1 MEQDRTEGLRALIR
15 QGLQAVAYKDTLA
28 HLGDR
33 SSYIGMS
40 DIGQHWE
47 CPRAALAKKVLPTT
61 NSLERLLTLQRGH
74 WFESG
79 VGQALASLGLHVLP
93 QLEISWQHQGV
104 PIKAHLD
111 FVLVWGA
118 PVNAIRIL
126 EVKSTDKLPAS
137 PHDSHLL
144 QLHGQIGLL
153 VKAWNKPVFSLRAE
167 DGTLLHEKMTFPQL
181 CRAQLGLEMPSTAA
195 KTSIEAWLLCLSMKE
210 VKAFGPYGFNQAMLD
225 TALDHAVHLWGDLTA
240 YRAGKL
246 FLSQVDCAQGFYPL
260 CSYCEHNGDCPKF
273 PQGTQMP
280 QWEPALEKMAALKEQ
295 RTALDNEI
303 KEMETV
309 LKLVHRQA
317 GTRDWVDTGNYRFR
331 MSVTAGRTT
340 LDKEA
345 LREELTEIFH
355 AEHLGD
361 IDVDTL
367 LARCERTG
375 SPFEKLS
382 ISPINWR
389 TGGQHF
395 NSSRERNNIIT
406 Y

>member
-1 MEQDRTEGLRALIR
+1 MEQMDRTEGLRALIR
-15 QGLQAVAYKDTLA
+15 QGLQAVAHKDTLA

-47 CPRAALAKKVLPTT
+47 CPRAALARKVLPTT

-93 QLEISWQHQGV
+93 QLEINWQHQGV

-153 VKAWNKPVFSLRAE
+153 AQTWDKPVFSLRAE

-181 CRAQLGLEMPSTAA
+181 CRAQLGLQLPKQAE
-195 KTSIEAWLLCLSMKE
+195 KLSIEAWLLCLSMKD
-210 VKAFGPYGFNQAMLD
+210 VTTFGPYTFNQAMLD
-225 TALDHAVHLWGDLTA
+225 TALDHAVQLWGDLTVH
-240 YRAGKL
+240 RAGNL
-246 FLSQVDCAQGFYPL
+246 SLSQVTCAQGFYPI
-260 CSYCEHNGDCPKF
+260 CSYCEYNGDCPKF
-273 PQGTQMP
+273 PQGVQMP
-280 QWEPALEKMAALKEQ
+280 QWEPALEKLAALKEQ

-309 LKLVHRQA
+309 LKLVHRQS

-331 MSVTAGRTT
+331 MSVAAGRST
-340 LDKEA
+340 LNREA
-345 LREELTEIFH
+345 LLEELTAIFRF
-355 AEHLGD
+355 EGLGN
-361 IDVDTL
+361 IDVDAL
-367 LARCERTG
+367 LARCERVG

-382 ISPINWR
+382 ISPIN
-389 TGGQHF
+389 
-395 NSSRERNNIIT
+395 
-406 Y
+406 

>member
-1 MEQDRTEGLRALIR
+1 MEQMNRTEGLRALIR
-15 QGLQAVAYKDTLA
+15 QGLQAVAHKDTLA

-47 CPRAALAKKVLPTT
+47 CPRAALARKVLPTT

-93 QLEISWQHQGV
+93 QLEINWQHQGV

-153 VKAWNKPVFSLRAE
+153 AQAWDKPVFSLRAE

-181 CRAQLGLEMPSTAA
+181 CRAQLGLQLPKQAE
-195 KTSIEAWLLCLSMKE
+195 KLSIEAWLLCLSMKD
-210 VKAFGPYGFNQAMLD
+210 VTTFGPYTFNQAMLD
-225 TALDHAVHLWGDLTA
+225 TALDHAVQLWGDLTA
-240 YRAGKL
+240 HRAGNL
-246 FLSQVDCAQGFYPL
+246 SLSQVTCAQGFYPI
-260 CSYCEHNGDCPKF
+260 CSYCEYNGDCPKF
-273 PQGTQMP
+273 PQGVHMP
-280 QWEPALEKMAALKEQ
+280 QWEPALEKLAALKEQ
-295 RTALDNEI
+295 RTALDSEI

-340 LDKEA
+340 LDKDA

-361 IDVDTL
+361 IDVNAL

-382 ISPINWR
+382 ISPIN
-389 TGGQHF
+389 
-395 NSSRERNNIIT
+395 
-406 Y
+406 

>member
-1 MEQDRTEGLRALIR
+1 MEQMDRTEGLRALIR
-15 QGLQAVAYKDTLA
+15 QGLQAVAHKDTLA

-47 CPRAALAKKVLPTT
+47 CPRAALARKVLPTT

-93 QLEISWQHQGV
+93 QLEINWQHQGV

-111 FVLVWGA
+111 FVVVWGA

-153 VKAWNKPVFSLRAE
+153 AQAWDKPVFSLRAE

-181 CRAQLGLEMPSTAA
+181 CRAQLGLQLPKQAE
-195 KTSIEAWLLCLSMKE
+195 KLSIEAWLLCLSMKD
-210 VKAFGPYGFNQAMLD
+210 VTTFGPYTFNQAMLD
-225 TALDHAVHLWGDLTA
+225 TALDHAVQLWGDLTA
-240 YRAGKL
+240 HRAGNL
-246 FLSQVDCAQGFYPL
+246 SLSQVTCAQGVYPI
-260 CSYCEHNGDCPKF
+260 CSYCEYNGDCPKF
-273 PQGTQMP
+273 PQGVHMP
-280 QWEPALEKMAALKEQ
+280 QWEPALEKLAALKEQ

-309 LKLVHRQA
+309 LKLVHRQS

-331 MSVTAGRTT
+331 MSVAAGRST
-340 LDKEA
+340 LNREA
-345 LREELTEIFH
+345 LHEELTAIFRF
-355 AEHLGD
+355 EGLGN
-361 IDVDTL
+361 IDVDAL
-367 LARCERTG
+367 LARCERVG

-382 ISPINWR
+382 ISPIN
-389 TGGQHF
+389 
-395 NSSRERNNIIT
+395 
-406 Y
+406 

>member
-1 MEQDRTEGLRALIR
+1 MITTDRTEGLRALIR
-15 QGLQAVAYKDTLA
+15 QGLQTVSQQSTTA

-33 SSYIGMS
+33 STYVGMS

-47 CPRAALAKKVLPTT
+47 CPRAALARKVLPTAD
-61 NSLERLLTLQRGH
+61 SLERLLTLQRGH
-74 WFESG
+74 WFEAG
-79 VGQALASLGLHVLP
+79 VGQALASLGLNVLP
-93 QLEISWQHQGV
+93 QLEIKWQHQGV

-153 VKAWNKPVFSLRAE
+153 TKAWNKPVFSLRAA
-167 DGTLLHEKMTFPQL
+167 DGTLLHDKMTFPQL
-181 CRAQLGLEMPSTAA
+181 CLAHLGLPLPKQAEELNM
-195 KTSIEAWLLCLSMKE
+195 EAWLLCLSMKE

-225 TALDHAVHLWGDLTA
+225 TALDHAVQLWGDLTA
-240 YRAGKL
+240 HRAGNL
-246 FLSQVDCAQGFYPL
+246 SLSQVTCAQGFYPI
-260 CSYCEHNGDCPKF
+260 CSYCEYNGDCPKF
-273 PQGTQMP
+273 PQGVQMP
-280 QWEPALEKMAALKEQ
+280 QWEPALEKLAALKEQ

-309 LKLVHRQA
+309 LKLVHRQS

-331 MSVTAGRTT
+331 MSVAAGRST
-340 LDKEA
+340 LNREA
-345 LREELTEIFH
+345 LHEELTAIFRF
-355 AEHLGD
+355 EGLGN
-361 IDVDTL
+361 IDVDAL
-367 LARCERTG
+367 LARCERVG

-382 ISPINWR
+382 ISPIN
-389 TGGQHF
+389 
-395 NSSRERNNIIT
+395 
-406 Y
+406 

>member
-1 MEQDRTEGLRALIR
+1 MEQMNRTEGLRALIR
-15 QGLQAVAYKDTLA
+15 QGLQTVAHKDTLA

-47 CPRAALAKKVLPTT
+47 CPRAALARKVLSTR

-79 VGQALASLGLHVLP
+79 VGKALASLGLYVLP
-93 QLEISWQHQGV
+93 QLEINWQHQGV

-153 VKAWNKPVFSLRAE
+153 AQAWDKPVFSLRAE

-181 CRAQLGLEMPSTAA
+181 CRAQLGLQLPKQAE
-195 KTSIEAWLLCLSMKE
+195 KLSIEAWLLCLSMKD
-210 VKAFGPYGFNQAMLD
+210 VTTFGPYTFNQAMLD
-225 TALDHAVHLWGDLTA
+225 TALDHAVQLWGDLTA
-240 YRAGKL
+240 HRAGNL
-246 FLSQVDCAQGFYPL
+246 SLSQVTCAQGFYPI
-260 CSYCEHNGDCPKF
+260 CSYCEYNGDCPKF
-273 PQGTQMP
+273 PQGVHMP
-280 QWEPALEKMAALKEQ
+280 QWEPALEKLAALKEQ

-309 LKLVHRQA
+309 LKLVHRQS

-331 MSVTAGRTT
+331 MSVAAGRST
-340 LDKEA
+340 LNREA
-345 LREELTEIFH
+345 LHEELTAIFRF
-355 AEHLGD
+355 EGLGN
-361 IDVDTL
+361 IDVDAL
-367 LARCERTG
+367 LARCERVG

-382 ISPINWR
+382 ISPIN
-389 TGGQHF
+389 
-395 NSSRERNNIIT
+395 
-406 Y
+406 

>member
-1 MEQDRTEGLRALIR
+1 MINTNRTEGLRALIR
-15 QGLQAVAYKDTLA
+15 QGLQAVSQQSTAA

-33 SSYIGMS
+33 STYVGMS

-47 CPRAALAKKVLPTT
+47 CPRAALARKVLPTT

-79 VGQALASLGLHVLP
+79 VGKALASLGLYVLP
-93 QLEISWQHQGV
+93 QLEINWQHQGV

-153 VKAWNKPVFSLRAE
+153 AQAWDKPVFSLRAE

-181 CRAQLGLEMPSTAA
+181 CRAQLGLQLPKQAE
-195 KTSIEAWLLCLSMKE
+195 KLSIEAWLLCLSMKD
-210 VKAFGPYGFNQAMLD
+210 VTTFGPYTFNQAMLD
-225 TALDHAVHLWGDLTA
+225 TALDHAVQLWGDLTA
-240 YRAGKL
+240 HRAGNL
-246 FLSQVDCAQGFYPL
+246 SLSQVTCAQGFYPI
-260 CSYCEHNGDCPKF
+260 CSYCEYNGDCPKF
-273 PQGTQMP
+273 PQGVHMP
-280 QWEPALEKMAALKEQ
+280 QWEPALEKLAALKEQ

-309 LKLVHRQA
+309 LKLVHRQS

-331 MSVTAGRTT
+331 MSVAAGRST
-340 LDKEA
+340 LNREA
-345 LREELTEIFH
+345 LHEELTAIFRF
-355 AEHLGD
+355 EGLGN
-361 IDVDTL
+361 IDVDAL
-367 LARCERTG
+367 LARCERVG

-382 ISPINWR
+382 ISPIN
-389 TGGQHF
+389 
-395 NSSRERNNIIT
+395 
-406 Y
+406 

>member
-1 MEQDRTEGLRALIR
+1 MEQRDRTEGLRALIR
-15 QGLQAVAYKDTLA
+15 QGLQAVSQQSTAA

-33 SSYIGMS
+33 STYVGMS

-47 CPRAALAKKVLPTT
+47 CPRAALARKVLPTT

-79 VGQALASLGLHVLP
+79 VGKALASLGLYVLP
-93 QLEISWQHQGV
+93 QLEINWQHQGV

-153 VKAWNKPVFSLRAE
+153 AQAWDKPVFSLRAE

-181 CRAQLGLEMPSTAA
+181 CRAQIGLQLPKQAE
-195 KTSIEAWLLCLSMKE
+195 KLSIEAWLLCLSMKD
-210 VKAFGPYGFNQAMLD
+210 VTTFGPYTFNQAMLD
-225 TALDHAVHLWGDLTA
+225 TALDHAVQLWGDLTA
-240 YRAGKL
+240 HRAGNL
-246 FLSQVDCAQGFYPL
+246 SLSQVTCAQGFYPI
-260 CSYCEHNGDCPKF
+260 CSYCEYNGDCPKF
-273 PQGTQMP
+273 PQGVHMP
-280 QWEPALEKMAALKEQ
+280 QWEPALEKLAALKEQ

-309 LKLVHRQA
+309 LKLVHRQS

-331 MSVTAGRTT
+331 MSVAAGRST
-340 LDKEA
+340 LNREA
-345 LREELTEIFH
+345 LHEELTAIFRF
-355 AEHLGD
+355 EGLGN
-361 IDVDTL
+361 IDVDAL
-367 LARCERTG
+367 LARCERVG

-382 ISPINWR
+382 ISPIN
-389 TGGQHF
+389 
-395 NSSRERNNIIT
+395 
-406 Y
+406 

>member
-1 MEQDRTEGLRALIR
+1 MEVTDRTEGLRALVR
-15 QGLQAVAYKDTLA
+15 QGLQAVSTQNTAA

-33 SSYIGMS
+33 STYVGMS

-47 CPRAALAKKVLPTT
+47 CPRAALARKVVPTP

-126 EVKSTDKLPAS
+126 EVKSTSRLPDT

-144 QLHGQIGLL
+144 QLHGQLGLL
-153 VKAWNKPVFSLRAE
+153 TQAWDKPVFNIRAE

-181 CRAQLGLEMPSTAA
+181 CLAHLGLQLPKQAEDL
-195 KTSIEAWLLCLSMKE
+195 SIEAWLLCLSMKD
-210 VKAFGPYGFNQAMLD
+210 VTAFGPYTFNQAMLN
-225 TALDHAVHLWGDLTA
+225 TALDHAVQLWGDLTA
-240 YRAGKL
+240 HRAGNL
-246 FLSQVDCAQGFYPL
+246 SLSQVTCAQGFYPI
-260 CSYCEHNGDCPKF
+260 CSYCEYNGDCPKF
-273 PQGTQMP
+273 PQGVQMP
-280 QWEPALEKMAALKEQ
+280 QWEPALEKLAVLKEQ

-317 GTRDWVDTGNYRFR
+317 GTRDWVDTGKYRFR
-331 MSVTAGRTT
+331 MSVAAGRST
-340 LDKEA
+340 LNRDA
-345 LREELTEIFH
+345 LHEELTDIFRF
-355 AEHLGD
+355 EGLGD
-361 IDVDTL
+361 IDVDAL

-375 SPFEKLS
+375 APFERLCV
-382 ISPINWR
+382 SPVN
-389 TGGQHF
+389 
-395 NSSRERNNIIT
+395 
-406 Y
+406 

>member
-1 MEQDRTEGLRALIR
+1 MTDRTEGLRALIR
-15 QGLQAVAYKDTLA
+15 QGLQAVSQKSTTAQ
-28 HLGDR
+28 LGDR
-33 SSYIGMS
+33 STYVGMS

-47 CPRAALAKKVLPTT
+47 CPRAVLARKVMPTP

-79 VGQALASLGLHVLP
+79 VGKALASLGLYVLP
-93 QLEISWQHQGV
+93 QLEINWQHQGV

-153 VKAWNKPVFSLRAE
+153 AQAWDKPVFSLRAE
-167 DGTLLHEKMTFPQL
+167 DGTLLHEKMTFPPL
-181 CRAQLGLEMPSTAA
+181 CRAHLGLQLPKQAE
-195 KTSIEAWLLCLSMKE
+195 KLSIEAWLLCLSMKD
-210 VKAFGPYGFNQAMLD
+210 VTTFGPYTFNQAMLD
-225 TALDHAVHLWGDLTA
+225 TALDHAVQLWGDLTA
-240 YRAGKL
+240 HRAGNL
-246 FLSQVDCAQGFYPL
+246 SLSQVTCAQGFCPI
-260 CSYCEHNGDCPKF
+260 CSYCEYNGDCPKF
-273 PQGTQMP
+273 PQGVHMP
-280 QWEPALEKMAALKEQ
+280 QWEPALEKLAALKEQ
-295 RTALDNEI
+295 RTALDSEI

-340 LDKEA
+340 LDKDA

-361 IDVDTL
+361 IDVNAL

-382 ISPINWR
+382 ISPIN
-389 TGGQHF
+389 
-395 NSSRERNNIIT
+395 
-406 Y
+406 

>member
-1 MEQDRTEGLRALIR
+1 MEQNRTEGLRALIR
-15 QGLQAVAYKDTLA
+15 QGLQAVSQQSTAA

-33 SSYIGMS
+33 STYVGMS

-47 CPRAALAKKVLPTT
+47 CPRAALARKVLPTT

-79 VGQALASLGLHVLP
+79 VGKALASLGLYVLP
-93 QLEISWQHQGV
+93 QLEINWQHQGV

-153 VKAWNKPVFSLRAE
+153 AQAWDKPVFSLRAE

-181 CRAQLGLEMPSTAA
+181 CRAQLGLQLPKQAE
-195 KTSIEAWLLCLSMKE
+195 KLSIEAWLLCLSMKD
-210 VKAFGPYGFNQAMLD
+210 VTTFGPYTFNQAMLD
-225 TALDHAVHLWGDLTA
+225 TALDHAVQLWGDLTA
-240 YRAGKL
+240 HRAGNL
-246 FLSQVDCAQGFYPL
+246 SLSQVTCAQGFYPI
-260 CSYCEHNGDCPKF
+260 CSYCEYNGDCPKF
-273 PQGTQMP
+273 PQGVQMP
-280 QWEPALEKMAALKEQ
+280 QWEPALEKLAALKEQ

-309 LKLVHRQA
+309 LKLVHRQS

-331 MSVTAGRTT
+331 MSVAAGRST
-340 LDKEA
+340 LNREA
-345 LREELTEIFH
+345 LHEELTAIFRF
-355 AEHLGD
+355 EGLGN
-361 IDVDTL
+361 IDVDAL
-367 LARCERTG
+367 LARCERVG

-382 ISPINWR
+382 ISPIN
-389 TGGQHF
+389 
-395 NSSRERNNIIT
+395 
-406 Y
+406 

>member
-1 MEQDRTEGLRALIR
+1 MEQKDRTEGLRALIR
-15 QGLQAVAYKDTLA
+15 QGLQAVAHKDTLA

-33 SSYIGMS
+33 SSYVGMS

-47 CPRAALAKKVLPTT
+47 CPRSALARKVLPTT

-93 QLEISWQHQGV
+93 QLEINWQHQGV

-153 VKAWNKPVFSLRAE
+153 AQAWDKPVFSLRAE

-181 CRAQLGLEMPSTAA
+181 CRAQLGLQLPKQAE
-195 KTSIEAWLLCLSMKE
+195 KLSIEAWLLCLSMKD
-210 VKAFGPYGFNQAMLD
+210 VTTFGPYTFNQAMLD
-225 TALDHAVHLWGDLTA
+225 TALDHAVQLWGDLTA
-240 YRAGKL
+240 HRAGNL
-246 FLSQVDCAQGFYPL
+246 SLSQVTCAQGFYPI
-260 CSYCEHNGDCPKF
+260 CSYCEYNGDCPKF
-273 PQGTQMP
+273 PQGVHMP
-280 QWEPALEKMAALKEQ
+280 QWEPALEKLAALKEQ
-295 RTALDNEI
+295 RTALDSEI

-340 LDKEA
+340 LDKDA

-361 IDVDTL
+361 IDVNAL

-382 ISPINWR
+382 ISPIN
-389 TGGQHF
+389 
-395 NSSRERNNIIT
+395 
-406 Y
+406 

>member
-1 MEQDRTEGLRALIR
+1 MEQKNRTEGLRALIR
-15 QGLQAVAYKDTLA
+15 QGLQAVAHNDTLA

-33 SSYIGMS
+33 SSYVGMS

-47 CPRAALAKKVLPTT
+47 CPRAALARKVLPTAD
-61 NSLERLLTLQRGH
+61 SLERLLTLQRGH
-74 WFESG
+74 WFEAG
-79 VGQALASLGLHVLP
+79 VGQALASLGLNVLP
-93 QLEISWQHQGV
+93 QLEIKWQHQGV

-153 VKAWNKPVFSLRAE
+153 TKAWNKPVFSLRAA
-167 DGTLLHEKMTFPQL
+167 DGTLLHDKMTFPQL
-181 CRAQLGLEMPSTAA
+181 CLAHLGLPLPKQAEELNM
-195 KTSIEAWLLCLSMKE
+195 EAWLLCLSMKE

-225 TALDHAVHLWGDLTA
+225 TALDHAVQLWGDLTA
-240 YRAGKL
+240 HRAGNL
-246 FLSQVDCAQGFYPL
+246 SLSQVTCAQGFYPI
-260 CSYCEHNGDCPKF
+260 CSYCEYNGDCPKF
-273 PQGTQMP
+273 PQGVQMP
-280 QWEPALEKMAALKEQ
+280 QWEPALEKLAALKEQ

-309 LKLVHRQA
+309 LKLVHRQS

-331 MSVTAGRTT
+331 MSVAAGRST
-340 LDKEA
+340 LNREA
-345 LREELTEIFH
+345 LHEELTAIFRF
-355 AEHLGD
+355 EGLGN
-361 IDVDTL
+361 IDVDAL
-367 LARCERTG
+367 LARCERVG

-382 ISPINWR
+382 ISPIN
-389 TGGQHF
+389 
-395 NSSRERNNIIT
+395 
-406 Y
+406 

>member
-1 MEQDRTEGLRALIR
+1 MTDRTEGLRALIR
-15 QGLQAVAYKDTLA
+15 QGLQAVSQKSTTAQ
-28 HLGDR
+28 LGDR
-33 SSYIGMS
+33 STYVGMS

-47 CPRAALAKKVLPTT
+47 CPRAVLARKVMPTP

-79 VGQALASLGLHVLP
+79 VGKALASLGLYVLP
-93 QLEISWQHQGV
+93 QLEINWQHQGV

-153 VKAWNKPVFSLRAE
+153 AQAWDKPVFSLRAE

-181 CRAQLGLEMPSTAA
+181 CRAQLGLQLPKQAE
-195 KTSIEAWLLCLSMKE
+195 KLSIEAWLLCLSMKD
-210 VKAFGPYGFNQAMLD
+210 VTTFGPYTFNQAMLD
-225 TALDHAVHLWGDLTA
+225 TALDHAVQLWGDLTA
-240 YRAGKL
+240 HRAGNL
-246 FLSQVDCAQGFYPL
+246 SLSQVTCAQGFYPI
-260 CSYCEHNGDCPKF
+260 CSYCEYNGDCPKF
-273 PQGTQMP
+273 PQGVHMP
-280 QWEPALEKMAALKEQ
+280 QWEPALEKLAALKEQ
-295 RTALDNEI
+295 RTALDSEI

-340 LDKEA
+340 LDKDA

-361 IDVDTL
+361 IDVNAL

-382 ISPINWR
+382 ISPIN
-389 TGGQHF
+389 
-395 NSSRERNNIIT
+395 
-406 Y
+406 

>member
-1 MEQDRTEGLRALIR
+1 MEQIDRTEGLKSLIR
-15 QGLQAVAYKDTLA
+15 QGLQAVAHKDTLA

-47 CPRAALAKKVLPTT
+47 CPRAALARKVLPTT

-93 QLEISWQHQGV
+93 QLEINWQHQGV

-153 VKAWNKPVFSLRAE
+153 AQAWDKPVFSLRAE

-181 CRAQLGLEMPSTAA
+181 CRAQLGLQLPKQAEKLSM
-195 KTSIEAWLLCLSMKE
+195 EAWLLCLSMKD
-210 VKAFGPYGFNQAMLD
+210 VTTFGPYTFNQAMLD
-225 TALDHAVHLWGDLTA
+225 TALDHAVQLWGDLTA
-240 YRAGKL
+240 HRAGNL
-246 FLSQVDCAQGFYPL
+246 SLSQVTCAQGFYPI
-260 CSYCEHNGDCPKF
+260 CSYCEYNGDCPKF
-273 PQGTQMP
+273 PQGVQMP
-280 QWEPALEKMAALKEQ
+280 QWEPALEKLAALKEQ

-309 LKLVHRQA
+309 LKLVHRQS

-331 MSVTAGRTT
+331 MSVAAGRST
-340 LDKEA
+340 LNREA
-345 LREELTEIFH
+345 LHEELTAIFRF
-355 AEHLGD
+355 EGLGN
-361 IDVDTL
+361 IDVDAL
-367 LARCERTG
+367 LARCERVG

-382 ISPINWR
+382 ISPIN
-389 TGGQHF
+389 
-395 NSSRERNNIIT
+395 
-406 Y
+406 

>member
-1 MEQDRTEGLRALIR
+1 MTDRTEGLRALIR
-15 QGLQAVAYKDTLA
+15 QGLQAVAHKDTLA

-33 SSYIGMS
+33 SSYVGMS

-47 CPRAALAKKVLPTT
+47 CPRAALARKVLPTT

-79 VGQALASLGLHVLP
+79 VGKALASLGLYVLP
-93 QLEISWQHQGV
+93 QLEINWQHQGV

-137 PHDSHLL
+137 PHDSHLR

-153 VKAWNKPVFSLRAE
+153 AQAWDKPVFSLRAE

-181 CRAQLGLEMPSTAA
+181 CRAQLGLQLPKQAE
-195 KTSIEAWLLCLSMKE
+195 KLSIEAWLLCLSMKD
-210 VKAFGPYGFNQAMLD
+210 VTTFGPYTFNQAMLD
-225 TALDHAVHLWGDLTA
+225 TALDHAVQLWGDLTA
-240 YRAGKL
+240 HRAGNL
-246 FLSQVDCAQGFYPL
+246 SLSQVTCAQGFYPI
-260 CSYCEHNGDCPKF
+260 CSYCEYNGDCPKF
-273 PQGTQMP
+273 PQGVHMP
-280 QWEPALEKMAALKEQ
+280 QWEPALEKLAALKEQ

-309 LKLVHRQA
+309 LKLVHRQS

-331 MSVTAGRTT
+331 MSVAAGRST
-340 LDKEA
+340 LNREA
-345 LREELTEIFH
+345 LHEELTAIFRF
-355 AEHLGD
+355 EGLGN
-361 IDVDTL
+361 IDVDAL
-367 LARCERTG
+367 LARCERVG

-382 ISPINWR
+382 ISPIN
-389 TGGQHF
+389 
-395 NSSRERNNIIT
+395 
-406 Y
+406 

>member
-1 MEQDRTEGLRALIR
+1 MEQMDRTEGLRALIR
-15 QGLQAVAYKDTLA
+15 QGLQAVAHKDTLA

-47 CPRAALAKKVLPTT
+47 CPRAALARKVLPTT

-93 QLEISWQHQGV
+93 QLEINWQHQGV

-181 CRAQLGLEMPSTAA
+181 CRAQLGLQLPKQAE
-195 KTSIEAWLLCLSMKE
+195 KLSIEAWLLCLSMKD
-210 VKAFGPYGFNQAMLD
+210 VTTFGPYTFNQAMLD
-225 TALDHAVHLWGDLTA
+225 TALDHAVQLWGDLTA
-240 YRAGKL
+240 HRAGNL
-246 FLSQVDCAQGFYPL
+246 SLSQVTCAQGFYPI
-260 CSYCEHNGDCPKF
+260 CSYCEYNGDCPKF
-273 PQGTQMP
+273 PQGVQMP
-280 QWEPALEKMAALKEQ
+280 QWEPALEKLAALKEQ

-309 LKLVHRQA
+309 LKLVHRQS

-331 MSVTAGRTT
+331 MSVAAGRST
-340 LDKEA
+340 LNREA
-345 LREELTEIFH
+345 LHEELTAIFRF
-355 AEHLGD
+355 EGLGN
-361 IDVDTL
+361 IDVDAL
-367 LARCERTG
+367 LARCERVG

-382 ISPINWR
+382 ISPIN
-389 TGGQHF
+389 
-395 NSSRERNNIIT
+395 
-406 Y
+406 

>member
-1 MEQDRTEGLRALIR
+1 MEVTDRTEGLRALIR
-15 QGLQAVAYKDTLA
+15 QGLQAVSTQSTAA

-33 SSYIGMS
+33 STYVGMS

-47 CPRAALAKKVLPTT
+47 CPRAALARKVLPTT

-93 QLEISWQHQGV
+93 QLEINWQHQGV

-126 EVKSTDKLPAS
+126 EVKSTDKLPDT

-153 VKAWNKPVFSLRAE
+153 TKAWNNSVFSLRAE

-181 CRAQLGLEMPSTAA
+181 CRARLGLQVPTTAD
-195 KTSIEAWLLCLSMKE
+195 KTSLEAWLLCLSMKE

-225 TALDHAVHLWGDLTA
+225 TALDHAVQLWGDLTA
-240 YRAGKL
+240 HRAGNL
-246 FLSQVDCAQGFYPL
+246 SLSQLTCAQGFYPI
-260 CSYCEHNGDCPKF
+260 CPYCEYNGDCPKF
-273 PQGTQMP
+273 PQGVQMP
-280 QWEPALEKMAALKEQ
+280 QWEPALEKLAALKEQ

-303 KEMETV
+303 KEMEAV

-317 GTRDWVDTGNYRFR
+317 STRDWVDTGKYRFR
-331 MSVTAGRTT
+331 MSVAAGRST
-340 LDKEA
+340 LNREA
-345 LREELTEIFH
+345 LHEELAAIFRF
-355 AEHLGD
+355 EGLGD
-361 IDVDTL
+361 IDVDAL
-367 LARCERTG
+367 LARCERMG
-375 SPFEKLS
+375 APYEKLS
-382 ISPINWR
+382 ISAIN
-389 TGGQHF
+389 
-395 NSSRERNNIIT
+395 
-406 Y
+406 

>member
-1 MEQDRTEGLRALIR
+1 MEQMNRMEGLRALIR
-15 QGLQAVAYKDTLA
+15 QGLQAVAHKDTLA

-33 SSYIGMS
+33 SGYIGMS

-47 CPRAALAKKVLPTT
+47 CPRAALARKVFPTT

-79 VGQALASLGLHVLP
+79 VGQTLASLGLHVLP

-153 VKAWNKPVFSLRAE
+153 VKAWNKPFFSLRAE
-167 DGTLLHEKMTFPQL
+167 GGTLLHEKMTFPQL
-181 CRAQLGLEMPSTAA
+181 CRAHFGLQLPATAA
-195 KTSIEAWLLCLSMKE
+195 EASMEAWLLCLSMKE

-225 TALDHAVHLWGDLTA
+225 TALDHAAQLWGELADF
-240 YRAGKL
+240 RAGHITL
-246 FLSQVDCAQGFYPL
+246 AQVDCAHGFYPL
-260 CSYCEHNGDCPKF
+260 CSYCEHNCDCPKF
-273 PQGTQMP
+273 PQGVQMP
-280 QWEPALEKMAALKEQ
+280 QWEPALEKLATLKEQ
-295 RTALDNEI
+295 RTALDSEI

-331 MSVTAGRTT
+331 MSVAAGRTT
-340 LDKEA
+340 LDKDI

-367 LARCERTG
+367 LARCERVG

-382 ISPINWR
+382 ISPIN
-389 TGGQHF
+389 
-395 NSSRERNNIIT
+395 
-406 Y
+406 

>member
-1 MEQDRTEGLRALIR
+1 MEMTDRTEGLRALIR
-15 QGLQAVAYKDTLA
+15 QGLQAVSQKSTTAQ
-28 HLGDR
+28 LGDR
-33 SSYIGMS
+33 STYVGMS

-47 CPRAALAKKVLPTT
+47 CPRAVLARKVMPTP

-79 VGQALASLGLHVLP
+79 VGKALASLGLYVLP
-93 QLEISWQHQGV
+93 QLEINWQHQGV

-153 VKAWNKPVFSLRAE
+153 AQAWDKPVFSLRAE

-181 CRAQLGLEMPSTAA
+181 CRAQLGLQLPKQAE
-195 KTSIEAWLLCLSMKE
+195 KLSIEAWLLCLSMKD
-210 VKAFGPYGFNQAMLD
+210 VTTFGPYTFNQAMLD
-225 TALDHAVHLWGDLTA
+225 TALDHAVQLWGDLTA
-240 YRAGKL
+240 HRAGNL
-246 FLSQVDCAQGFYPL
+246 SLSQVTCAQGFYPI
-260 CSYCEHNGDCPKF
+260 CSYCEYNGDCPKF
-273 PQGTQMP
+273 PQGVQMP
-280 QWEPALEKMAALKEQ
+280 QWEPALEKLEALKEQ

-309 LKLVHRQA
+309 LKLVHRQS

-331 MSVTAGRTT
+331 MSVAAGRST
-340 LDKEA
+340 LNREA
-345 LREELTEIFH
+345 LHEELTAIFRF
-355 AEHLGD
+355 EGLGN
-361 IDVDTL
+361 IDVDAL
-367 LARCERTG
+367 LARCERVG

-382 ISPINWR
+382 ISPIN
-389 TGGQHF
+389 
-395 NSSRERNNIIT
+395 
-406 Y
+406 

>member
-1 MEQDRTEGLRALIR
+1 MEQRDRTEGLRALIR
-15 QGLQAVAYKDTLA
+15 QGLQAVSQQSTAA

-33 SSYIGMS
+33 STYVGMS

-47 CPRAALAKKVLPTT
+47 CPRAALARKVLPTT

-79 VGQALASLGLHVLP
+79 VGKALASLGLYVLP
-93 QLEISWQHQGV
+93 QLEINWQHQGV

-153 VKAWNKPVFSLRAE
+153 AQAWDKPVFSLRAE

-181 CRAQLGLEMPSTAA
+181 CRAQLGLQLPKQAE
-195 KTSIEAWLLCLSMKE
+195 KLSIEAWLLCLSMKD
-210 VKAFGPYGFNQAMLD
+210 VTTFGPYTFNQAMLD
-225 TALDHAVHLWGDLTA
+225 TALDHAVQLWGDLTA
-240 YRAGKL
+240 HRAGNL
-246 FLSQVDCAQGFYPL
+246 SLSQVTCAQGFYPI
-260 CSYCEHNGDCPKF
+260 CSYCEYNGDCPKF
-273 PQGTQMP
+273 PQGVQMP
-280 QWEPALEKMAALKEQ
+280 QWELALEKLAALKEQ

-303 KEMETV
+303 KEMEAV
-309 LKLVHRQA
+309 LKLVHRQS
-317 GTRDWVDTGNYRFR
+317 GTRDWVDTGKHRFR
-331 MSVTAGRTT
+331 MSVTAGRST
-340 LDKEA
+340 LNREA
-345 LREELTEIFH
+345 LHEELTAIFRF
-355 AEHLGD
+355 EGLGN
-361 IDVDTL
+361 IDVDAL
-367 LARCERTG
+367 LARCERVG

-382 ISPINWR
+382 ISPIN
-389 TGGQHF
+389 
-395 NSSRERNNIIT
+395 
-406 Y
+406 

>member
-1 MEQDRTEGLRALIR
+1 MEQKDRTEGLRALIR
-15 QGLQAVAYKDTLA
+15 QGLQAVSTQNTAA

-33 SSYIGMS
+33 SKYVGMS

-47 CPRAALAKKVLPTT
+47 CPRAALARKVLPTT

-79 VGQALASLGLHVLP
+79 VGKALASLGLYILP
-93 QLEISWQHQGV
+93 QLEINWQHQGV

-153 VKAWNKPVFSLRAE
+153 AQAWDKPVFSLRAE

-181 CRAQLGLEMPSTAA
+181 CRAQLGLQLPKQAE
-195 KTSIEAWLLCLSMKE
+195 KLSIEAWLLCLSMKD
-210 VKAFGPYGFNQAMLD
+210 VTTFGPYTFNQAMLD
-225 TALDHAVHLWGDLTA
+225 TALDHAVQLWGDLTA
-240 YRAGKL
+240 HRAGNL
-246 FLSQVDCAQGFYPL
+246 SLSQVTCAQGFYPI
-260 CSYCEHNGDCPKF
+260 CSYCEYNGDCPKF
-273 PQGTQMP
+273 PQGVHMP
-280 QWEPALEKMAALKEQ
+280 QWEPALEKLAALKEQ
-295 RTALDNEI
+295 RTALDSEI

-340 LDKEA
+340 LDKDA

-361 IDVDTL
+361 IDVNAL

-382 ISPINWR
+382 ISPIN
-389 TGGQHF
+389 
-395 NSSRERNNIIT
+395 
-406 Y
+406 

>member
-1 MEQDRTEGLRALIR
+1 MEQTDRTEGLRALIR
-15 QGLQAVAYKDTLA
+15 QGLQAVAHKDTLA

-47 CPRAALAKKVLPTT
+47 CPRAALARKVLPTT

-79 VGQALASLGLHVLP
+79 VGQALASLGLYMLP
-93 QLEISWQHQGV
+93 QLEINWQHQGV

-126 EVKSTDKLPAS
+126 EVKSTDKLPDT

-153 VKAWNKPVFSLRAE
+153 TKAWSKPVFSLRAE
-167 DGTLLHEKMTFPQL
+167 DGTLLHDKMTFPQL
-181 CRAQLGLEMPSTAA
+181 CHTRLGLQLPTTAD
-195 KTSIEAWLLCLSMKE
+195 KTSMEAWLLCLSMKD
-210 VKAFGPYGFNQAMLD
+210 VTTFGPYTFNQAMLD
-225 TALDHAVHLWGDLTA
+225 TALDHATQLWGDLTA
-240 YRAGKL
+240 HRAGNL
-246 FLSQVDCAQGFYPL
+246 SLSQVTCAQGFYPL
-260 CSYCEHNGDCPKF
+260 CSYCEYNGDCPKF
-273 PQGTQMP
+273 PQGVHMP
-280 QWEPALEKMAALKEQ
+280 QWEPALEKLAALKEQ

-309 LKLVHRQA
+309 LKLFHRQS

-331 MSVTAGRTT
+331 MSVAAGRST
-340 LDKEA
+340 LNREA
-345 LREELTEIFH
+345 LHEELTDIFLF
-355 AEHLGD
+355 EGLGD
-361 IDVDTL
+361 IDVDAL
-367 LARCERTG
+367 LARCERVG

-382 ISPINWR
+382 ISPIN
-389 TGGQHF
+389 
-395 NSSRERNNIIT
+395 
-406 Y
+406 

>member
-1 MEQDRTEGLRALIR
+1 MEQMDRTEGLRAIIR
-15 QGLQAVAYKDTLA
+15 QGLQAVAHNDTLA

-33 SSYIGMS
+33 SRYVGMS

-47 CPRAALAKKVLPTT
+47 CPRAALARKVLPTAD
-61 NSLERLLTLQRGH
+61 SLERLLTLQRGH
-74 WFESG
+74 WFEAG
-79 VGQALASLGLHVLP
+79 VGQALASLGLNVLP
-93 QLEISWQHQGV
+93 QLEIKWQHQGV

-153 VKAWNKPVFSLRAE
+153 TKAWNKPVFSLRAA
-167 DGTLLHEKMTFPQL
+167 DGTLLHDKMTFPQL
-181 CRAQLGLEMPSTAA
+181 CLAHLGLPLPKQAEELNM
-195 KTSIEAWLLCLSMKE
+195 EAWLLCLSMKE

-225 TALDHAVHLWGDLTA
+225 TALDHAVQLWGDLTA
-240 YRAGKL
+240 HRAGNL
-246 FLSQVDCAQGFYPL
+246 SLSQVTCAQGFYPI
-260 CSYCEHNGDCPKF
+260 CSYCEYNGDCPKF
-273 PQGTQMP
+273 PQGVQMP
-280 QWEPALEKMAALKEQ
+280 QWEPALEKLAALKEQ

-309 LKLVHRQA
+309 LKLVHRQS

-331 MSVTAGRTT
+331 MSVAAGRST
-340 LDKEA
+340 LNREA
-345 LREELTEIFH
+345 LHEELTAIFRF
-355 AEHLGD
+355 EGLGN
-361 IDVDTL
+361 IDVDAL
-367 LARCERTG
+367 LARCERVG

-382 ISPINWR
+382 ISPIN
-389 TGGQHF
+389 
-395 NSSRERNNIIT
+395 
-406 Y
+406 

>member
-1 MEQDRTEGLRALIR
+1 MEMTDRTEGLRALIR
-15 QGLQAVAYKDTLA
+15 QGLQAVSQKSTTAQ
-28 HLGDR
+28 LGDR
-33 SSYIGMS
+33 STYVGMS

-47 CPRAALAKKVLPTT
+47 CPRAVLARKVMPTP

-79 VGQALASLGLHVLP
+79 VGKALASLGLYVLP
-93 QLEISWQHQGV
+93 QLEINWQHQGV

-153 VKAWNKPVFSLRAE
+153 AQAWDKPVFSLRAE

-181 CRAQLGLEMPSTAA
+181 CRAQLGLQLPKQAE
-195 KTSIEAWLLCLSMKE
+195 KLSIEAWLLCLSMKD
-210 VKAFGPYGFNQAMLD
+210 VTTFGPYTFNQAMLD
-225 TALDHAVHLWGDLTA
+225 TALDHAVQLWGDLTA
-240 YRAGKL
+240 HRAGNL
-246 FLSQVDCAQGFYPL
+246 SLSQVTCAQGFYPI
-260 CSYCEHNGDCPKF
+260 CSYCEYNGDCPKF
-273 PQGTQMP
+273 PQGVHMP
-280 QWEPALEKMAALKEQ
+280 QWEPALEKLAALKEQ
-295 RTALDNEI
+295 RTALDSEI

-317 GTRDWVDTGNYRFR
+317 DTRDWVDTGNYRFR

-340 LDKEA
+340 LDKDA

-361 IDVDTL
+361 IDVNAL

-382 ISPINWR
+382 ISPIN
-389 TGGQHF
+389 
-395 NSSRERNNIIT
+395 
-406 Y
+406 